1 MENYSFWGQEKEMK
15 KSKDLG
21 NITFGKSRKVKMVE
35 VDITFNK
42 KCGDNL
48 YRHGLKELKKD
59 REAVISYM
67 VRVAIE
73 RMVRGKK

>member
-1 MENYSFWGQEKEMK
+1 MK
-15 KSKDLG
+15 KNKDLG

-48 YRHGLKELKKD
+48 YKHGLEELKKD

-73 RMVRGKK
+73 RMVKTKKGGK

>member
-1 MENYSFWGQEKEMK
+1 
-15 KSKDLG
+15 
-21 NITFGKSRKVKMVE
+21 MVE

-48 YRHGLKELKKD
+48 YKQGLKELKKD
-59 REAVISYM
+59 RDAVISYM

-73 RMVRGKK
+73 RMVREKKCQP